1 MVEAISGLSSY
12 WIGNFSFSNF
22 NTRGEREREG
32 KQRRNCIWIVFF
44 VVFCCFCYFFV
55 VFVVFVVFV
64 FAIIVIDFETFP
76 SQTSRGEEEKE
87 GKRCKNY
94 IFRFRQYGH
103 ETIQPILYPWE
114 VSWYG
119 WFWNKLKPDIKVSR
133 MKVFFLCMQEV
144 FARFYER
151 WG

>member
-1 MVEAISGLSSY
+1 MGYQVIELETFPSQTS
-12 WIGNFSFSNF
+12 
-22 NTRGEREREG
+22 TPEERGREKE
-32 KQRRNCIWIVFF
+32 NSEEIVLELFFF

-103 ETIQPILYPWE
+103 ETIQPILYP
-114 VSWYG
+114 
-119 WFWNKLKPDIKVSR
+119 
-133 MKVFFLCMQEV
+133 
-144 FARFYER
+144 
-151 WG
+151 